1 MTIGITKE
9 NKIKQE
15 LIINLDKGTDEY
27 NRFHNMI
34 VDFVEKESKQEIDG
48 KIERLSIVRS
58 YDGGFGIHIN
68 TCKEDRLKLLKD
80 ESINVEVN

>member
-1 MTIGITKE
+1 
-9 NKIKQE
+9 
-15 LIINLDKGTDEY
+15 
-27 NRFHNMI
+27 MI